1 VFFWT
6 EKNLRLPLQVKFKVQ
21 DGLDD
26 SGLRRQT
33 GSILLMKFQQELP
46 ALMEMYDA
54 KYLNAKEEEDDV
66 DLKFS
71 KLQERLYGIGSW
83 YGLMVLLEEFAEPF
97 ILDLARKRDDSS
109 LYAEP
114 ASRRWNRKDC
124 FVVCVLF

>member
-1 VFFWT
+1 
-6 EKNLRLPLQVKFKVQ
+6 
-21 DGLDD
+21 
-26 SGLRRQT
+26 
-33 GSILLMKFQQELP
+33 
-46 ALMEMYDA
+46 MEMYDA